1 MCDEMKNNE
10 IRENEISEST
20 ANERPAA
27 ETVTGEE
34 KSARGKNVF
43 KRFGRGF
50 VNFFK
55 EKGADFK
62 RNHKLKK
69 EQRAKNRAA
78 FKSLTGKQK
87 TKTVCEWLLN
97 HALYIL
103 IGIFVLVVFIYNN
116 NFLSFD
122 SIVNITMQSA
132 ARLIMALGNRR
143 GDRTYGYRPFRG
155 ALRRALRLYLRFA
168 AAIERRDE

>member
-20 ANERPAA
+20 ANERLAA

-34 KSARGKNVF
+34 KSAREKNVF

-69 EQRAKNRAA
+69 NKE
-78 FKSLTGKQK
+78 QK
-87 TKTVCEWLLN
+87 TGRLLK
-97 HALYIL
+97 
-103 IGIFVLVVFIYNN
+103 V
-116 NFLSFD
+116 
-122 SIVNITMQSA
+122 
-132 ARLIMALGNRR
+132 
-143 GDRTYGYRPFRG
+143 
-155 ALRRALRLYLRFA
+155 
-168 AAIERRDE
+168 

>member
-1 MCDEMKNNE
+1 MCDEMKNNG

-34 KSARGKNVF
+34 KSAREKNVF

-87 TKTVCEWLLN
+87 TKTVFEWLLN

-132 ARLIMALGNRR
+132 ARLIMALGIAGAIVLRVPTFPR
-143 GDRTYGYRPFRG
+143 GV
-155 ALRRALRLYLRFA
+155 A
-168 AAIERRDE
+168 